1 MVGDIMLEQSTLQ
14 HIGKVFIGDLESYYN
29 YKKGPEI
36 YSFFNKYFNYND
48 KYWGQQQ
55 PSRWVI
61 ALNKLIDI
69 ANNNKLNKFFS
80 ITLGLAYLH
89 LEHPEMA
96 NDELANHKNEIIKHY
111 NSCLRAE
118 GLKLLDSG
126 GSINLISINEDLE
139 FIGAGGFAEVF
150 KIKSKSIIL
159 KKLKEE
165 NYINKG
171 IVSRFK
177 REFTITKSLSDL
189 PGVINVYQY
198 DEHDISYT
206 MELAEMDLQKYV
218 TSNILSFDTKLIIIY
233 QILDVMKKVHSRDI
247 LHRDISPS
255 NILLFNGLFKMAD
268 FGLGKDLSIFN
279 SHQTVDTNS
288 YGQYFYCDPRQFMK
302 LKDGDKSSDIYS
314 IGKVINFVF
323 KKDPNDTN
331 HELKGV
337 TEKATASSDLARYK
351 SVDEMENAIQLLIKL
366 LRSGD
371 YEKEVLSKI
380 NKNICDE
387 SVVAYVNS
395 LDAEKLFFSL
405 QNTSFRSVFLLIFG
419 QYDNPENQFI
429 KLNVIYDEMKNY
441 SNKDF
446 KDLDAIGLLVIEVL
460 KGNFEFFIK
469 EAAVDILN
477 YIIDC
482 NRWDI
487 MKHTKELVNKG
498 IDPLLEDKLHTESL
512 KDY

>member
-1 MVGDIMLEQSTLQ
+1 MVGDTMLEQSTLQ
-14 HIGKVFIGDLESYYN
+14 HIGKVFIGDIESFYN

-48 KYWGQQQ
+48 EYWGHQQ
-55 PSRWVI
+55 PSRWVM
-61 ALNKLIDI
+61 ALNKLVDI
-69 ANNNKLNKFFS
+69 ANKNKLNKFFS

-89 LEHPEMA
+89 IEHPDMT
-96 NDELANHKNEIIKHY
+96 NDQLAQHKNQIINYY
-111 NSCLRAE
+111 NSYFKTD

-150 KIKSKSIIL
+150 KVKSKSLIL

-171 IVSRFK
+171 VVSRFK
-177 REFTITKSLSDL
+177 REFNITKSLSDL
-189 PGVINVYQY
+189 DGVIKVFQY
-198 DEHDISYT
+198 DEHDIAYT
-206 MELAEMDLQKYV
+206 MELAEMDLHKYV
-218 TSNILSFDTKLIIIY
+218 TSNTLSFDTKIIIIY

-247 LHRDISPS
+247 VHRDISPS
-255 NILLFNGLFKMAD
+255 NILLFNGLFKIAD

-279 SHQTVDTNS
+279 SHQTVNTNS

-302 LKDGDKSSDIYS
+302 LKDGDKFSDIYS
-314 IGKVINFVF
+314 IGKVINFIF
-323 KKDPNDTN
+323 KKDPNDTD

-351 SVDEMENAIQLLIKL
+351 SVDEMEKAIQLLINL

-371 YEKEVLSKI
+371 YEKEVLNKI
-380 NKNICDE
+380 KSNVCDE
-387 SVVAYVNS
+387 SVVTYVNS
-395 LDAEKLFFSL
+395 LDSEKTFFNL
-405 QNTSFRSVFLLIFG
+405 QSTSFRNIYLLIFG
-419 QYDNPENQFI
+419 QYDNTEKQFN
-429 KLNVIYDEMKNY
+429 KLNLIYDEMRDY
-441 SNKDF
+441 RNKDF
-446 KDLDAIGLLVIEVL
+446 KDLDAIGVLAIEIL
-460 KGNFEFFIK
+460 KGKFEFFIK

-487 MKHTKELVNKG
+487 MKYTKELINKG

>member
-1 MVGDIMLEQSTLQ
+1 MLEQSTLQ
-14 HIGKVFIGDLESYYN
+14 LIGKLFIGDIGNYYN

-55 PSRWVI
+55 PSRWVM

-69 ANNNKLNKFFS
+69 SNNNKLNKFFS

-89 LEHPEMA
+89 LEYPEKT
-96 NDELANHKNEIIKHY
+96 NDELAFHKNEIINYY
-111 NSCLRAE
+111 NSYFKAE

-126 GSINLISINEDLE
+126 GSINLININDDLE

-150 KIKSKSIIL
+150 KIKSRNTIL

-189 PGVINVYQY
+189 NGVINVYEY

-218 TSNILSFDTKLIIIY
+218 LSNTLTFNTKMIIIY
-233 QILDVMKKVHSRDI
+233 QILDVMKKVHSREI
-247 LHRDISPS
+247 VHRDISPS

-279 SHQTVDTNS
+279 SHQTVNTNS
-288 YGQYFYCDPRQFMK
+288 YGQYFYCDPKQFMK

-314 IGKVINFVF
+314 IGKVINFIF
-323 KKDPNDTN
+323 KKNPNDTN

-351 SVDEMENAIQLLIKL
+351 SVDEMENAIQLLVKL
-366 LRSGD
+366 IGSGD

-380 NKNICDE
+380 KRNICDE
-387 SVVAYVNS
+387 SVVAYVDG
-395 LDAEKLFFSL
+395 LDSEKLFLSL
-405 QNTSFRSVFLLIFG
+405 QEISFRKVFLHIFG
-419 QYDNPENQFI
+419 QYDNPENQYI

-441 SNKDF
+441 RNKEF
-446 KDLDAIGLLVIEVL
+446 KDLDAIGLLAIEVL
-460 KGNFEFFIK
+460 KGKFEFFIK

-487 MKHTKELVNKG
+487 MKYTKELVNAG
-498 IDPLLEDKLHTESL
+498 IDPLLEDKLHTDRL